1 MLARVA
7 QELLHSFPG
16 IFPPNTPEDL
26 AEHLFPEISN
36 GPGDPKENICISVG

>member
-16 IFPPNTPEDL
+16 IIPPNTPEDL
-26 AEHLFPEISN
+26 ANHLIPQIGN
-36 GPGDPKENICISVG
+36 GPNGR